1 MGISKE
7 PLLERQLL
15 PCREGK
21 AKIADVGLAQ
31 MVQTTHISN
40 LNGMG
45 TFAYAAPELLTG
57 GKCNEVADIFSFGVL
72 LWELVTGEMPRRGK
86 LRDLRQVT
94 CPAFHSAPGLTR
106 RLHREEGCTLATLLR
121 GLRAGMGRRSCRRR
135 PDLHFWEDLS
145 LRVFA

>member
-1 MGISKE
+1 
-7 PLLERQLL
+7 
-15 PCREGK
+15 
-21 AKIADVGLAQ
+21 

-86 LRDLRQVT
+86 LRDLRR
-94 CPAFHSAPGLTR
+94 APRAASHDLTDAHTPTPQSTGTHKGTPVEGFGAGGKRVYMGSGLLDTSDGTGGKT
-106 RLHREEGCTLATLLR
+106 HA
-121 GLRAGMGRRSCRRR
+121 
-135 PDLHFWEDLS
+135 
-145 LRVFA
+145 V

>member
-1 MGISKE
+1 
-7 PLLERQLL
+7 
-15 PCREGK
+15 
-21 AKIADVGLAQ
+21 

-86 LRDLRQVT
+86 LRDLRLGSCQQHHAY
-94 CPAFHSAPGLTR
+94 CLQKSRSR
-106 RLHREEGCTLATLLR
+106 RLVVWPAASETTSANSISGMCADLLDRGGGLNCLSSMLALAALTDP
-121 GLRAGMGRRSCRRR
+121 AVIEMC
-135 PDLHFWEDLS
+135 
-145 LRVFA
+145 A

>member
-1 MGISKE
+1 MQMLSAE
-7 PLLERQLL
+7 WLPCE

-31 MVQTTHISN
+31 MVQNTHISN

-72 LWELVTGEMPRRGK
+72 LWELVTGEIPRRGK
-86 LRDLRQVT
+86 LRELR
-94 CPAFHSAPGLTR
+94 
-106 RLHREEGCTLATLLR
+106 
-121 GLRAGMGRRSCRRR
+121 
-135 PDLHFWEDLS
+135 
-145 LRVFA
+145 

>member
-1 MGISKE
+1 
-7 PLLERQLL
+7 
-15 PCREGK
+15 
-21 AKIADVGLAQ
+21 

-86 LRDLRQVT
+86 LRDLRRV
-94 CPAFHSAPGLTR
+94 PSSAPHSSPMLTHP
-106 RLHREEGCTLATLLR
+106 LHRAQGCTMATLL
-121 GLRAGMGRRSCRRR
+121 SSWC
-135 PDLHFWEDLS
+135 
-145 LRVFA
+145 

>member
-1 MGISKE
+1 MKRVPKQQQS
-7 PLLERQLL
+7 

-86 LRDLRQVT
+86 LRDLR
-94 CPAFHSAPGLTR
+94 
-106 RLHREEGCTLATLLR
+106 
-121 GLRAGMGRRSCRRR
+121 
-135 PDLHFWEDLS
+135 
-145 LRVFA
+145 

>member
-1 MGISKE
+1 MQTTHLSNLNGVGPFAYDGLAALEQTKGRTCISECRKGR
-7 PLLERQLL
+7 LQLL
-15 PCREGK
+15 CTCREGK

-72 LWELVTGEMPRRGK
+72 LWELVTGENPRRGK
-86 LRDLRQVT
+86 LRDLR
-94 CPAFHSAPGLTR
+94 
-106 RLHREEGCTLATLLR
+106 
-121 GLRAGMGRRSCRRR
+121 
-135 PDLHFWEDLS
+135 
-145 LRVFA
+145 

>member
-1 MGISKE
+1 M
-7 PLLERQLL
+7 L
-15 PCREGK
+15 CAYREGK

-72 LWELVTGEMPRRGK
+72 LWELVTGENPRRGK
-86 LRDLRQVT
+86 LRDLRCVTLFYHTFTSLASSSVRFSHIQGRQV
-94 CPAFHSAPGLTR
+94 
-106 RLHREEGCTLATLLR
+106 
-121 GLRAGMGRRSCRRR
+121 R
-135 PDLHFWEDLS
+135 PSDELCDSTHIIRKVCLFFKDHVTYVS
-145 LRVFA
+145 GG

>member
-1 MGISKE
+1 
-7 PLLERQLL
+7 
-15 PCREGK
+15 
-21 AKIADVGLAQ
+21 

-86 LRDLRQVT
+86 LRDLRRALRPT
-94 CPAFHSAPGLTR
+94 SHELTDAHTHTPHTHPHHTHHIHPHPHLHYKAQR
-106 RLHREEGCTLATLLR
+106 RTKAHLLR
-121 GLRAGMGRRSCRRR
+121 DLELVWELLYTGSDLLDTSDGMGCKK
-135 PDLHFWEDLS
+135 H
-145 LRVFA
+145 AA

>member
-1 MGISKE
+1 
-7 PLLERQLL
+7 
-15 PCREGK
+15 
-21 AKIADVGLAQ
+21 

-86 LRDLRQVT
+86 LRDLRRAP
-94 CPAFHSAPGLTR
+94 CPAFHELTDA
-106 RLHREEGCTLATLLR
+106 HTTTPQSTEMQTGNPVEG
-121 GLRAGMGRRSCRRR
+121 S
-135 PDLHFWEDLS
+135 
-145 LRVFA
+145 